1 MSLVFLEDLQDL
13 VLAGRDA
20 LLDAAGVP
28 LPEKTFAQ
36 AMTGGARGGK
46 MTTLPDN
53 VLRDIRKQYDS
64 QFKSAEYYEKELAAL
79 DRDMASGEI
88 DIKQF
93 ESMGMTPQD
102 LRQSLQENLNRVNSG
117 IDAGETN
124 MYSAGRDAHLT
135 LGNVGVYQAKD
146 GSVLIKDKWKVDNP
160 EDRIDTDIIGSPAAQ
175 RGPST
180 GPNQFQFGLVKDP
193 VIRDLQEGGPM
204 ATQAY
209 DLAEKLGTYRD
220 IPIEVRL
227 TKEEWEALKS
237 N

>member
-1 MSLVFLEDLQDL
+1 MPIKFIEDLL
-13 VLAGRDA
+13 LTARDA
-20 LLDAAGVP
+20 ALDAAGVP

-46 MTTLPDN
+46 MTSLPDN
-53 VLRDIRKQYDS
+53 VRRDIRKAYDR
-64 QFKSAEYYEKELAAL
+64 QFKSAEHYEKELAAL
-79 DRDMASGEI
+79 DRDIASGEI
-88 DIKQF
+88 NTQQF

-102 LRQSLQENLNRVNSG
+102 YRAGVQAKLDQVKSG
-117 IDAGETN
+117 IDAGNTD
-124 MYSAGRDAHLT
+124 MYGASRDAHLT

-160 EDRIDTDIIGSPAAQ
+160 DDRIDTDIAGSPVTQ
-175 RGPST
+175 RGP
-180 GPNQFQFGLVKDP
+180 NNAAAQYQFGFVKEP

-227 TKEEWEALKS
+227 SKKEWDALKS